1 MRKHKL
7 AGTHLPSFL
16 FPIVKY
22 LDIRAISK
30 YGVRGVQNPI
40 RDTNFLADLFCA
52 KNVLICIFEI
62 HPCSGGVNLEN
73 WTIF

>member
-1 MRKHKL
+1 ML
-7 AGTHLPSFL
+7 QVNYEAFSVPS
-16 FPIVKY
+16 
-22 LDIRAISK
+22 RAISK

-52 KNVLICIFEI
+52 KNILICIFGL